1 MKIVNLSFFV
11 EAEPRCAAENM
22 AVDEAIFLRA
32 TFPVMRSFRW
42 IRPAVSFG
50 YFTPWRSVVERF
62 GERDLVRRWTG
73 GGIVEHGND
82 FTYSVIFPD
91 RNMATNIELYRF
103 IHSALAELLRGCG
116 HPVEVSRYPDSP
128 GSNDCFQKA
137 VECDLIVRGEKIA
150 GAALRR
156 NNKGIL
162 LQGSIQGIELPEDF
176 TAMFANALS
185 GQTERFALSR
195 PIIETAALIAK
206 EKYGAAEWTQ
216 RF

>member
-1 MKIVNLSFFV
+1 MKLFNLSFFADA
-11 EAEPRCAAENM
+11 EARSAAENM
-22 AVDEAIFLRA
+22 ALDEAIFLH
-32 TFPVMRSFRW
+32 TTYPVMRSFRW

-91 RNMATNIELYRF
+91 QNLATNAELYRF

-116 HPVEVSRYPDSP
+116 HPVEVLRYGDLP
-128 GSNDCFQKA
+128 GSNDCFERA
-137 VECDLIVRGEKIA
+137 VQCDLKVRGKKIA

-156 NNKGIL
+156 TNKGIL
-162 LQGSIQGIELPEDF
+162 LQGSIQRIELPEDF
-176 TAMFANALS
+176 TAMFANVLSEQTEKFALS
-185 GQTERFALSR
+185 G
-195 PIIETAALIAK
+195 PIIETAALIAR